1 MNPYD
6 VLGVS
11 PSASDEEIKKAYRAL
26 AKKYHPDR
34 YTDSVLKEQASEK
47 IKEINAAYTEI
58 QRIRN
63 GGGSYSSSS
72 AGSGY
77 DYSSYSNAYTG
88 SPKYAHIRSR
98 INSGDV
104 EGADVLLEQMT
115 DRDAEWHYL
124 KGIIYLRKGWMD
136 GARSEFSSAYQMDPT
151 NMEFTRAYRT
161 MDQMG
166 GFRNFYGST
175 ADGCNLDNLCLGLCL
190 MDLCCGNRGCR

>member
-77 DYSSYSNAYTG
+77 DYSSYSNAYT
-88 SPKYAHIRSR
+88 
-98 INSGDV
+98 
-104 EGADVLLEQMT
+104 
-115 DRDAEWHYL
+115 
-124 KGIIYLRKGWMD
+124 
-136 GARSEFSSAYQMDPT
+136 
-151 NMEFTRAYRT
+151 
-161 MDQMG
+161 
-166 GFRNFYGST
+166 
-175 ADGCNLDNLCLGLCL
+175 
-190 MDLCCGNRGCR
+190 

>member
-1 MNPYD
+1 MTLNEFDAYLNSFLKKED
-6 VLGVS
+6 FAAD
-11 PSASDEEIKKAYRAL
+11 PSRNGIQIQNSAPDLKEIKTVAFAVDACEATAL
-26 AKKYHPDR
+26 VAAK
-34 YTDSVLKEQASEK
+34 
-47 IKEINAAYTEI
+47 
-58 QRIRN
+58 
-63 GGGSYSSSS
+63 
-72 AGSGY
+72 
-77 DYSSYSNAYTG
+77 
-88 SPKYAHIRSR
+88 
-98 INSGDV
+98 